1 MSNTAANPDA
11 LAGKVAVVTGAARGV
26 GAELAAALV
35 ARGAKVALLGLEPE
49 ELERTT
55 KRIGGGSASWIVDV
69 TDAAGLEKVAAEVL
83 EHFGRVDIVV
93 ANAGIASGGSLAI
106 ADPRAYER
114 TIEVNL
120 FGSVRT
126 IRAFLPAVTE
136 SRGYILQ
143 IASLAAMLPTPLMS
157 AYGASKSGVEAFA
170 HALRGELRHKGVD
183 VGVGYL
189 TWTDTEMVRGA
200 DRIPGL
206 AEGRKALPWPFNQ
219 TAPLAPAVERIAD
232 GIVRRSPHVYAQ
244 AWVRLVQP
252 FRPLF
257 FHLGRFVRDQVS
269 DAEAKI
275 MAAGPAA
282 LGLTGAGG
290 AADSDASGT
299 VSYDR
304 AATP

>member
-1 MSNTAANPDA
+1 MTSDPTA

-26 GAELAAALV
+26 GAELAGALV
-35 ARGAKVALLGLEPE
+35 ARGAKVALLGLEPG
-49 ELERTT
+49 ELAAATSRL
-55 KRIGGGSASWIVDV
+55 GGGCASWVVDV
-69 TDAAGLEKVAAEVL
+69 TDGDALLRIAGEVR
-83 EHFGRVDIVV
+83 ERFGRVDIVV
-93 ANAGIASGGSLAI
+93 ANAGIASGGSLAV

-120 FGSVRT
+120 LGSVRT

-170 HALRGELRHKGVD
+170 HALRGEMRHKGVD

-206 AEGRKALPWPFNQ
+206 AEGRRALPWPFNR
-219 TAPLAPAVERIAD
+219 TAPLAPAVERIAE

-252 FRPLF
+252 FRPLL

-269 DAEAKI
+269 DAEARLV
-275 MAAGPAA
+275 AAGPAA

-290 AADSDASGT
+290 AADAAASGT
-299 VSYDR
+299 PSYDT
-304 AATP
+304 AAAS